1 MRKLPVVILL
11 LALAAAVGG
20 WVLQRA
26 LQPPSPSM
34 LAPAPQAPAFAA
46 GALRPDPL
54 LTDLAGK
61 PVRLDQW
68 QGKWLLLNFWAP
80 WCPPCREELPVL
92 RALQQRAGSRG
103 LQVIGIAEDTPA
115 AVRAFLKTTPL
126 DYPALLPG
134 DDHPG
139 LAFGNTRQGLP
150 YSVLIAPDGRMLKRH
165 YGAFTAAELQAW
177 LPPALQ

>member
-1 MRKLPVVILL
+1 MRRLPLAIIALAL
-11 LALAAAVGG
+11 LAALGGYALQRRLQAAPAAAAPSSVGG
-20 WVLQRA
+20 
-26 LQPPSPSM
+26 
-34 LAPAPQAPAFAA
+34 FTA
-46 GALRPDPL
+46 GAPRPDPAL
-54 LTDLAGK
+54 RT
-61 PVRLDQW
+61 LDGRPATLDAW
-68 QGKWLLLNFWAP
+68 RGRWLLLNFWAP

-92 RALQQRAGSRG
+92 RALQQRAGPRG
-103 LQVIGIAEDTPA
+103 LQVIGIAEDTPG

-165 YGAFTAAELQAW
+165 YGAFTTPELRAW

>member
-1 MRKLPVVILL
+1 MRNLPVVILL
-11 LALAAAVGG
+11 LALAAAMGG
-20 WVLQRA
+20 WALQRA
-26 LQPPSPSM
+26 LQPQPLSV
-34 LAPAPQAPAFAA
+34 LAPAPQTPAFAA
-46 GALRPDPL
+46 GATRPDPL

-68 QGKWLLLNFWAP
+68 RGKWLLLNFWAP

-92 RALQQRAGSRG
+92 RALQQRTRPRG

-115 AVRAFLKTTPL
+115 AVHALLKTTPL
-126 DYPALLPG
+126 DYPVLLPG
-134 DDHPG
+134 SDHPG

-165 YGAFTAAELQAW
+165 YGAFTPRELQAW
-177 LPPALQ
+177 LPLALQ